1 MKNISLIA
9 VAALSALSFVSNS
22 MAADALSHG
31 DKEFLKDAGELGTT
45 EVALG
50 NIAVAQATSAE
61 LKTLGARLVADHS
74 KSNEELVALVVA
86 KGGQMTIEPTSMQK
100 QMLASFKAK
109 AGAEFD
115 KELMEHVRKDHEKA
129 IKLFAQAANASVDPD
144 VKAFAVKN
152 LPALQ
157 EHSTMA
163 GGKVS
168 VEAH

>member
-1 MKNISLIA
+1 
-9 VAALSALSFVSNS
+9 

-31 DKEFLKDAGELGTT
+31 DKEFLKDAGELGST

-50 NIAVAQATSAE
+50 NMAVAQATSPE
-61 LKTLGARLVADHS
+61 LKTLGTRLVADHS
-74 KSNEELVALVVA
+74 ASNKELVALAVS
-86 KGGQMTIEPTSMQK
+86 KGVEMTIEPTAMQK
-100 QMLASFKAK
+100 KMLASFKAK

-115 KELMEHVRKDHEKA
+115 KELMEHVRKDHLKPIA
-129 IKLFAQAANASVDPD
+129 LFTKAANASADPD
-144 VKAFAVKN
+144 VKPFAVKS

-163 GGKVS
+163 GGNVS